1 MKEVELLKIQWRLIL
16 GFTFIVFLISATTV
30 IGDESI
36 FHIDIPDKEKAGNSN
51 FKPGELKVKVGDKIV
66 WTNNDSRTHFIS
78 SMSTCD
84 YPGSSCNKAL
94 EDDED
99 ELEEEAEEEESGSN
113 LASDTFYFTSDY
125 LDQGKT
131 FTYIFEKVGVY
142 KYYCF
147 THPLEM
153 TGFVEVKE

>member
-1 MKEVELLKIQWRLIL
+1 MKIQWRLVL

-30 IGDESI
+30 IRGESI
-36 FHIDIPDKEKAGNSN
+36 FHIDIPDREKAGNSSFN
-51 FKPGELKVKVGDKIV
+51 PVKVKVKAGDKVV
-66 WTNNDSRTHFIS
+66 WTNNDSRTHFIT
-78 SMSTCD
+78 SMSNCD
-84 YPGSSCNKAL
+84 YPGSDCYVSP
-94 EDDED
+94 EDEED
-99 ELEEEAEEEESGSN
+99 ELEDEEENENN

-131 FTYIFEKVGVY
+131 FTYIFEKGGVY

-153 TGFVEVKE
+153 TGYIEVEE